1 MDYAA
6 LPPSPG
12 QHVVAFLSTLPPEW
26 RDQYLYFMVNLV
38 ADLAGYGEVW
48 MTIRRTNARF
58 LDLLEETRSEPPC

>member
-12 QHVVAFLSTLPPEW
+12 QHVVTFLSTLPSEW

-58 LDLLEETRSEPPC
+58 LDLLEEGQSEAPC